1 MVTYSKYR
9 GEKRRRNILC
19 CCYFTMQLV
28 SRFVVDTFLCK
39 QRTVARVCVCILF
52 SISPSEMPT
61 PINLYYI
68 YIYTEIAKVYGD
80 MYLRDQFKECLCID
94 NTHHK
99 FTCQNT
105 TATILSASKVLCE
118 MFNQC

>member
-1 MVTYSKYR
+1 M
-9 GEKRRRNILC
+9 LC

-39 QRTVARVCVCILF
+39 QRTVARVRF
-52 SISPSEMPT
+52 SIWPSEMPT

-105 TATILSASKVLCE
+105 TATLC
-118 MFNQC
+118 FKSIV